1 MGREVRFV
9 DAGRWRVAGLA
20 LALLL
25 AGASE
30 LGSSDGGTSGL
41 DIPVAE
47 SCPLCSDSLPVPLVA
62 LDPADLEALTHG
74 TAASNE
80 QRIAAIDS
88 LYRIG
93 TFGQAPDD
101 AARRQA
107 HLLARLAT
115 INNYRLLAHFVD
127 DTTRVYEA
135 DEAVLTEVCK
145 RYSDPSLVAIARLT
159 RLRLGRGRVC
169 ARYDVSPGLA
179 GETILGGRP
188 LPYATREAKLSGK
201 KRRVLSLDLPTG
213 TDDVVE
219 VLLAEHYSCA
229 LEHSRGDG
237 PAGPYELFLVHDIQ
251 GGWLRK
257 WGTHR
262 PTAFMFWTTPN
273 ESGRLD
279 LPPDPVVGVR
289 IYIPRLRF
297 KLPSILPDINI
308 DDLREIELPQP
319 ILPLDYFTEKRYP
332 RAWLETD
339 SLFGF
344 ASWTGHGP
352 VPAPLRERFPD
363 R

>member
-1 MGREVRFV
+1 MGREMTIG
-9 DAGRWRVAGLA
+9 AGRSRLA
-20 LALLL
+20 ALTFLLLL
-25 AGASE
+25 ASVPE
-30 LGSSDGGTSGL
+30 FGSGQDGTSGL

-47 SCPLCSDSLPVPLVA
+47 VCPLCADVLDVPVVP
-62 LDPADLEALTHG
+62 LDPADIEALTRG
-74 TAASNE
+74 SAVANE

-88 LYRIG
+88 MYRTG
-93 TFGQAPDD
+93 TFGPADD
-101 AARRQA
+101 DEARREA

-115 INNYRLLAHFVD
+115 INNYRLLAHFAD
-127 DTTRVYEA
+127 DSTRVYEA
-135 DEAVLTEVCK
+135 DEAVLADVCK

-169 ARYDVSPGLA
+169 ARYDVTPGIA

-188 LPYATREAKLSGK
+188 LPYKTREAKLSGK
-201 KRRVLSLDLPTG
+201 KRRVLALDLPTG

-229 LEHSRGDG
+229 LEHSHGEAS
-237 PAGPYELFLVHDIQ
+237 AGPFELFLVHDIQ

-262 PTAFMFWTTPN
+262 PTAFMFWTTPG
-273 ESGRLD
+273 EPGRLD
-279 LPPDPVVGVR
+279 LPPEPVVGVR
-289 IYIPRLRF
+289 IYIPNLRLR
-297 KLPSILPDINI
+297 LPSILPDINF

-319 ILPLDYFTEKRYP
+319 ILPLDYFTERRFP

-339 SLFGF
+339 SVFGF
-344 ASWTGHGP
+344 AAWTGHGG